1 MEKAFENF
9 EWKNYP
15 NKNTPLDEI
24 HLNKINDALEVID
37 ERVVTLDNTKA
48 TKVEISGLF
57 KEVAYDY
64 QTGIIT
70 FTRKDG
76 STAKIDTP
84 MEKIQTGIFY
94 NPDTEKLVLPLIDGT
109 SIEVDLSRLMK
120 YDEFLNSD
128 TIAFSISADGK
139 ATAIVKEG
147 SIEEKHL
154 RPDYLAEIK
163 VEAAKAEKSATEAES
178 YAHGGTDSRKGENA
192 DNAKYYSNIAK
203 EYGAGWRGSLLPQGS
218 ITFSE
223 LPSPIS
229 ISEQVTLDLKKAVAI
244 YGDLKINP
252 DGSIT
257 TNNADGIAVPL
268 EFEVK
273 KGDQLKITI
282 YGEADKNARA
292 WISESVWTSISNQVE
307 PYTFGKEVTVTVTKN
322 STLGEVQIK
331 KYIQDSPFTNL
342 TINEIFLKPTLEV
355 GHMYNITDAFVSD
368 ERFKD
373 GAGYSYPAGTNVY
386 WTKDGKWD
394 CISGVLTKELTQA
407 EYDALSEDEK
417 MNGTIYYIP
426 DADNKLPVDSE
437 LSTSSTSPV
446 QNKVITKKINDIY
459 SDIGT
464 GMNFQ
469 KSYTDKKISDLING
483 APSTLDTLG
492 EIADAMAN
500 NQNVVEALESA
511 IGNKVDKV
519 EGKGLS
525 THDFTTEKMN
535 KLDEIADGA
544 EVNVQ
549 SDWNETDANSDAFV
563 KNKPTI
569 PEKLSQLT
577 NDSGFIRYQELTQ
590 AEYDALSEDEK
601 MNGILYFIN

>member
-292 WISESVWTSISNQVE
+292 LISESVWTSISNQVE

-417 MNGTIYYIP
+417 MNG
-426 DADNKLPVDSE
+426 
-437 LSTSSTSPV
+437 
-446 QNKVITKKINDIY
+446 
-459 SDIGT
+459 
-464 GMNFQ
+464 
-469 KSYTDKKISDLING
+469 
-483 APSTLDTLG
+483 
-492 EIADAMAN
+492 
-500 NQNVVEALESA
+500 
-511 IGNKVDKV
+511 
-519 EGKGLS
+519 
-525 THDFTTEKMN
+525 
-535 KLDEIADGA
+535 
-544 EVNVQ
+544 
-549 SDWNETDANSDAFV
+549 
-563 KNKPTI
+563 
-569 PEKLSQLT
+569 
-577 NDSGFIRYQELTQ
+577 
-590 AEYDALSEDEK
+590 
-601 MNGILYFIN
+601 ILYFIN